1 MTSLK
6 DKFWLFYI
14 IGRLTEKFNEIEG
27 VTKLEKLI
35 FLCSKRLHG
44 KSQSLQSI
52 DFERGFYG
60 PRDPGGSYDLETN
73 LMLGIFDLEE
83 DSNDSAIRL
92 KVTEKGKRVINGIKS
107 ILGLEP
113 DYEDSKEE
121 IDEELEMSSEKS
133 LSQILE
139 DERIKEAK
147 KKFLKERV

>member
-14 IGRLTEKFNEIEG
+14 IDRLNEKINEIEG

-44 KSQSLQSI
+44 KTQSLQSI
-52 DFERGFYG
+52 EFERGFYG

-73 LMLGIFDLEE
+73 LMLGIFEE
-83 DSNDSAIRL
+83 DSKDSAIRL

-121 IDEELEMSSEKS
+121 IDEELEMSGGKS

-147 KKFLKERV
+147 KKFLKEKV

>member
-14 IGRLTEKFNEIEG
+14 IDRLNEKFNEIEG

-44 KSQSLQSI
+44 KTQSLQSI
-52 DFERGFYG
+52 EFERGFYG

-73 LMLGIFDLEE
+73 LMLGIFEE
-83 DSNDSAIRL
+83 DSKDSAIRL
-92 KVTEKGKRVINGIKS
+92 KVTEKGKRVIKGIKS
-107 ILGLEP
+107 ILSLEP

-121 IDEELEMSSEKS
+121 IDEELEMSSGKS
-133 LSQILE
+133 LSQILQ

-147 KKFLKERV
+147 KKFLKEKV

>member
-14 IGRLTEKFNEIEG
+14 INKLNEKFNEIEG

-44 KSQSLQSI
+44 KTQSLQSI
-52 DFERGFYG
+52 EFERGFYG

-73 LMLGIFDLEE
+73 LMLGIFEE
-83 DSNDSAIRL
+83 DSKDSAIRL

-107 ILGLEP
+107 ILDLEP

-121 IDEELEMSSEKS
+121 IDEELEMSSEKN
-133 LSQILE
+133 LSQILQ

-147 KKFLKERV
+147 KKFLKEKV